1 MAAFL
6 NIVGF
11 PAGATAFIDD
21 IEIGTTPIYYYMLK
35 TGKYKIEVK
44 KEGYLPE
51 IREEYTIYST
61 ERKKTMTYN
70 LSRAETME
78 TEGGLG

>member
-21 IEIGTTPIYYYMLK
+21 IEIGVTPIYYHMLK

-51 IREEYTIYST
+51 SREEFTIFST
-61 ERKKTMTYN
+61 ERKKTMAYN
-70 LSRAETME
+70 LSRAEGMVIE
-78 TEGGLG
+78 EG